1 MFVKGEND
9 MEYSFKDF
17 LKSAIK
23 TAKIPFIVL
32 AACTVLCLAFAASG
46 APIGALV
53 LNAFCFSVLSGC
65 ACFICIFVSMI
76 IKYYKAIHKS
86 GIAAYN
92 KPLVPILGAILSNL
106 LLCAITALFLFS
118 SVVSTAISADK
129 YLDELETEES
139 VSESDSTAE
148 ELINIQNIIKSKGYN
163 DIGYFLS
170 FAFYSIIK
178 YISALSIVIC
188 AISYAKI
195 FRGRPLLGSIMG
207 IFLFSTANSIISDL
221 LFSLTSKA
229 APGITAVVAE
239 INAFY
244 ETLGNSGNPV
254 SLLDGVL
261 KNYAQIPAASAF
273 QKLYIFTS
281 LCYMICIITMI
292 LISKVVV
299 SKDLTPK
306 IQSDNKNN
314 I

>member
-1 MFVKGEND
+1 MFVKGENG

-32 AACTVLCLAFAASG
+32 AVCTFICLAFAASG
-46 APIGALV
+46 APIGTIT

-65 ACFICIFVSMI
+65 ACFICIFISMI

-86 GIAAYN
+86 GIAAYD
-92 KPLVPILGAILSNL
+92 KPLEPILGAILSNL
-106 LLCAITALFLFS
+106 LLCAIIALFLFS
-118 SVVSTAISADK
+118 SVLSTAVLADK
-129 YLDELETEES
+129 YLDGLEAKES
-139 VSESDSTAE
+139 VSESGGTAE
-148 ELINIQNIIKSKGYN
+148 ELINIQNVLKSKGYN

-178 YISALSIVIC
+178 YISTLSIVIC
-188 AISYAKI
+188 AVSYAKF
-195 FRGRPLLGSIMG
+195 FRNRPLLGSFMG
-207 IFLFSTANSIISDL
+207 ILLFRAANMIFSDL
-221 LFSLTSKA
+221 LFSIASA
-229 APGITAVVAE
+229 AVSGMSAVVEE
-239 INAFY
+239 INMFY
-244 ETLGNSGNPV
+244 DTLSNSGSPV
-254 SLLDGVL
+254 SLLDNML

-281 LCYMICIITMI
+281 LCYMICIVTLI
-292 LISKVVV
+292 LISKAIVA
-299 SKDLTPK
+299 KDLTPK